1 MDKYNKYLNTTEV
14 VSRNKEYKKIKL
26 ILLKFKRYI
35 TKYKDKE
42 NINKLLKMD
51 YDNLFKVILV
61 NYSLYNEELQNYI
74 KENIFNK
81 LNKES
86 IINYYLII
94 ICYFNTVKDNDNINK
109 TINSFKKSGL
119 IKDIIYDDKNK
130 RYVLTTI
137 DNKTIEFQSKI
148 DDENDIVEANANCHS
163 ICNFI
168 AKQNKE
174 LDLYI
179 CTILLDNL
187 VGEKCYHTFIV
198 YENTVNDFAHNI
210 IMNFDDYKELYNP
223 TIITFENAQ
232 KVHEEIEEIK
242 IQDSEFDNGNAEL
255 LNYAIY
261 KQLNKNNKRLIRK

>member
-1 MDKYNKYLNTTEV
+1 MDKYNEYLNKTEV
-14 VSRNKEYKKIKL
+14 ISKNKEYKKIKL
-26 ILLKFKRYI
+26 ILLKFKSYI
-35 TKYKDKE
+35 IKYKDKE
-42 NINKLLKMD
+42 YIKTLLKMNCN
-51 YDNLFKVILV
+51 NLFKVILV

-94 ICYFNTVKDNDNINK
+94 ICYFNTVKDIDNINK
-109 TINSFKKSGL
+109 TINSFKATGL

-130 RYVLTTI
+130 LYILTTT

-148 DDENDIVEANANCHS
+148 DDENDILEANANCHS

-168 AKQNKE
+168 TKQNKE
-174 LDLYI
+174 LDLCI

-223 TIITFENAQ
+223 TIITFENIQ

-261 KQLNKNNKRLIRK
+261 KQLKKNNKRLIRK